1 MTTGC
6 WRLRWNLFFLFVFQ
20 LAAGLK
26 PKWIMPWCPLEHF
39 LIINFW
45 FAPRVYKLKSF
56 FVALSY
62 SNLGSFGLLPR
73 LKQPTFLVIFYEI
86 QLRLSHRLQHLASL
100 FLWSCFC
107 AHQYSLWINLKFIGD
122 ISATIRYIECHFS
135 RVGPWY
141 GMGQGSA
148 KEDRFAFVWQL
159 LSVK

>member
-6 WRLRWNLFFLFVFQ
+6 WRLCWNSFFLFVFQ

-86 QLRLSHRLQHLASL
+86 QFRLSHRLQHLGSL

-107 AHQYSLWINLKFIGD
+107 AHQYSFWINLKFIGD

-141 GMGQGSA
+141 GGAGKCQRGPFCFCLA
-148 KEDRFAFVWQL
+148 AAL
-159 LSVK
+159 C